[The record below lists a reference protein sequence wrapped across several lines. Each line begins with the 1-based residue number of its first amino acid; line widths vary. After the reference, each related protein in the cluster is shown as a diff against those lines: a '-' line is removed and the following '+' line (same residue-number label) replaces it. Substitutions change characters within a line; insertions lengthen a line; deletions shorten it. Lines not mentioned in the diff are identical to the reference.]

1 MENEVF
7 FKRLRN
13 LPAYKSKQYME
24 WVKAKHPDKERHHLL
39 GSMTSIKLNDYLL
52 LPVTHAEHERA
63 ERNKIDFAID
73 NLPQSLNLLF
83 EYTAK
88 LEQDINK
95 LRELAESDMASIQ
108 ELSETIDTLRQAY
121 IENDKKWQAD
131 YDNLLVKYELT
142 VERILE
148 K

>member
-1 MENEVF
+1 M
-7 FKRLRN
+7 
-13 LPAYKSKQYME
+13 SKPTYE
-24 WVKAKHPDKERHHLL
+24 E
-39 GSMTSIKLNDYLL
+39 
-52 LPVTHAEHERA
+52 
-63 ERNKIDFAID
+63 
-73 NLPQSLNLLF
+73 
-83 EYTAK
+83 
-88 LEQDINK
+88 LESDINK

-108 ELSETIDTLRQAY
+108 ELSETIDILRQAY